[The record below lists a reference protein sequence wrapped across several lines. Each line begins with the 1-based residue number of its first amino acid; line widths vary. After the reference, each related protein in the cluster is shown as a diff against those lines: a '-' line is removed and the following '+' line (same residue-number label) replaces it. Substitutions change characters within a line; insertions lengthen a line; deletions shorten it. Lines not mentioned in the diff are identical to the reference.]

1 MGMKRS
7 EKRVL
12 VVNSRRESVLNE
24 LELGLHRAG
33 FKNVVVNK
41 SLYTARA
48 VMRTMKV
55 SGDLAITLTPKGE
68 TTCQIDI
75 QATASI
81 DNIWAGF
88 QDPNHKMVD
97 ALLKHLAISNHPD
110 HVPVLVTGVEETS
123 EFEVADDLE
132 YEPQDDGY
140 SSTSPDFEDQGNSR
154 RKTLWMASAAVVAGC
169 VAAGAYAYVGSRSFA
184 LSTWEQMESGDL
196 HSEYRRAF
204 ATGSMAILQCL
215 REDDASACEKADP
228 ILGDALAMGDIL
240 CSRDHLDDAC
250 RTNANLKQ
258 NLEMANNARAL
269 AGTVAAESQD
279 LLSYEPRR

>member
-1 MGMKRS
+1 
-7 EKRVL
+7 
-12 VVNSRRESVLNE
+12 
-24 LELGLHRAG
+24 
-33 FKNVVVNK
+33 
-41 SLYTARA
+41 
-48 VMRTMKV
+48 
-55 SGDLAITLTPKGE
+55 
-68 TTCQIDI
+68 
-75 QATASI
+75 
-81 DNIWAGF
+81 
-88 QDPNHKMVD
+88 
-97 ALLKHLAISNHPD
+97 
-110 HVPVLVTGVEETS
+110 
-123 EFEVADDLE
+123 
-132 YEPQDDGY
+132 
-140 SSTSPDFEDQGNSR
+140 
-154 RKTLWMASAAVVAGC
+154 
-169 VAAGAYAYVGSRSFA
+169 
-184 LSTWEQMESGDL
+184 MESGEL